1 MDKDTFFA
9 FARRAPFG
17 GRLTQQQVDGT
28 NALFDAW
35 DQDGD
40 SDVRKLANVLAQ
52 VFHET
57 GGRMVPVR
65 ETFAA
70 SDATV
75 IRRLD
80 RAWAN
85 GEMPQ
90 VKTAY
95 WRAGWFGRGPIQVT
109 HEANYVR
116 MGQALGVDLRANP
129 GLLLQQPWGA
139 RSAVVGMMQGLFT
152 GKKLA
157 DYFNGNTNDPVGA
170 RRIVNGTDKASLI
183 AGYHASFLDSLKAAQ
198 NGGVE
203 TIKTPAA
210 IPTALPVAEVA
221 KPDGPPLR
229 KDRTTIGGALQ
240 AVGGIGGI
248 AAAAPLLSAINT
260 PWAFAALALFAA
272 IICVGAYLTL
282 TGRIDLK
289 RIAGA

>member
-17 GRLTQQQVDGT
+17 GRLTQQQVDGA

-35 DQDGD
+35 EHDGD
-40 SDVRKLANVLAQ
+40 GDVRKLANVLAQ

-80 RAWAN
+80 RAWAA
-85 GEMPQ
+85 GQMPQ

-95 WRAGWFGRGPIQVT
+95 WRGGWFGRGPIQVT
-109 HEANYVR
+109 HEDNYVR

-183 AGYHASFLDSLKAAQ
+183 AGYHASFLDALKAAQ

-210 IPTALPVAEVA
+210 IPTVLPVAEVA
-221 KPDGPPLR
+221 KPDGASLK
-229 KDRTTIGGALQ
+229 KDRTTIGSVIQ
-240 AVGGIGGI
+240 TIGGVSGI
-248 AAAAPLLSAINT
+248 AALAPLVSAINT
-260 PWAFAALALFAA
+260 PWAFAAIALLLTVV
-272 IICVGAYLTL
+272 CLGAYLTL